1 MNILITSV
9 SRKVSLVRA
18 FQDAIAASGGGIVL
32 AVDVSAY
39 APALYVADRFELVPS
54 SAEPGFVERLLELC
68 LEQRIELIV
77 PTRDEDLPLFASEA
91 GRFASVGARVMVA
104 SSETIRI
111 CQDKVAFQAFCEAH
125 GLPAPPLVRDYE
137 TAAYPL
143 FVKPRWGK
151 GGRGTARV
159 DSESELRSVAAQLG
173 NEVVVQHFVE
183 APEYTVDLFA
193 DFDGNVISVVP
204 RERTLVLG
212 GESFVSRTVHNP
224 ELRDTAIAA
233 ARALGLVGHNTI
245 QCFLQD
251 GRAVL
256 IEINPRFGGA
266 AALGFAAGAN
276 SPSFLVRLLK
286 GERLEPRVDE
296 FRQGLVMLRYTQD
309 LFLEAD
315 RFGEHA

>member
-9 SRKVSLVRA
+9 SHKVSLVRA
-18 FQDAIAASGGGIVL
+18 FQDALATAGGGIVF
-32 AVDVSAY
+32 AVDSSAY
-39 APALYVADRFELVPS
+39 SPALYVADRFELVPR
-54 SAEPGFVERLLELC
+54 SAEPTFAERLLELC
-68 LEQRIELIV
+68 VEQHVELLV
-77 PTRDEDLPLFASEA
+77 PTRDEELPLFAGES
-91 GRFASVGARVMVA
+91 GRFASVGTRVMVA

-111 CQDKVAFQAFCEAH
+111 CQDKVAFQEFCEAH
-125 GLPAPPLVRDYE
+125 GLPIPQLVRDYA

-151 GGRGTARV
+151 GGRGTTRV
-159 DSESELRSVAAQLG
+159 DTEAELRSVVARLG
-173 NEVVVQHFVE
+173 NEAVVQRLSD

-204 RERTLVLG
+204 RERILVLG
-212 GESFVSRTVHNP
+212 GESFVSRAVHSP

-233 ARALGLVGHNTI
+233 ARALGLIGHNTI
-245 QCFLQD
+245 QCFLRD
-251 GRAVL
+251 GHAEL

-276 SPSFLVRLLK
+276 SSSCLVRLLK

-296 FRQGLVMLRYTQD
+296 FTQGLVMLRYSQD
-309 LFLEAD
+309 MFLEAD
-315 RFGEHA
+315 RFEDRG